1 MSSYRDD
8 YLDIA
13 YISDQTWMKTQSFAE
28 SFFNITSDVK
38 HIIRVFHSDEL
49 IINDSIRDHSFIG
62 SFDELIIQDSIVDK
76 NKALYRFN
84 DDLMISDSIK
94 SQLIRIDLIE
104 DRFTIDSEIL
114 EKNKSLI
121 VDHLIILDQIQ
132 SRKFSYQYISENSIL
147 KELFNGRLRAR
158 LFNNDALEIY
168 SNVKEKIVSK
178 TIDYLSISNEWA
190 TKKIHRDLLDDQ
202 LKITSN
208 QFKKVTDN
216 FEDLISFN
224 EIYSDRL
231 IAKDALNDQLNISD
245 EFTSPK
251 PTYSHSESISVI
263 SSEIYDHLIA
273 KQWIFDTAFI
283 EDEVQKNNAVG
294 GAWTANADNW
304 AMSRYEGYNF
314 TEICVIDGK
323 LYGVAEQGVYV
334 LDANT
339 HIQAKIKTGK
349 LDLGNG
355 NLVHPVGA
363 YLEYELSGISKN
375 IQIGVKTTQSGNEQV
390 FFYKLPQEQSNHLT
404 NGRVL
409 FGRVLR
415 GRHFSFEIKVNGDH
429 GYINDINIDIAATKR
444 RV

>member
-1 MSSYRDD
+1 MSNYRDD
-8 YLDIA
+8 YLDTLV
-13 YISDQTWMKTQSFAE
+13 ISDQTWMLTKSKFYEFATISSDIKSTIKTF
-28 SFFNITSDVK
+28 IY
-38 HIIRVFHSDEL
+38 DEL
-49 IINDSIRDHSFIG
+49 ILSDSISDHSFIG

-84 DDLMISDSIK
+84 DELLIKDFIK
-94 SQLIRIDLIE
+94 SRLIRLDLIE
-104 DRFTIDSEIL
+104 DRLTIDSEIL

-121 VDHLIILDQIQ
+121 VDQLIILDQIQ
-132 SRKFSYQYISENSIL
+132 SRKFSYQYITENSIL

-158 LFNNDALEIY
+158 LFNNDDLEIY
-168 SNVKEKIVSK
+168 SSVKEKLVSK

-208 QFKKVTDN
+208 QFKKVIDN

-323 LYGVAEQGVYV
+323 LYGVNELGVFV

-355 NLVHPVGA
+355 NLVHPIGA

-375 IQIGVKTTQSGNEQV
+375 IEIGVKTTQSGNEQV
-390 FFYKLPQEQSNHLT
+390 YFYKLPHEQSNYLT

-409 FGRVLR
+409 FGRGLR
-415 GRHFSFEIKVNGDH
+415 GRHFSFEINVNGDH

>member
-1 MSSYRDD
+1 M
-8 YLDIA
+8 DIA

-49 IINDSIRDHSFIG
+49 IINDSIRDHSFFG

-76 NKALYRFN
+76 NKALYQVN
-84 DDLMISDSIK
+84 DDLLISNIINSR
-94 SQLIRIDLIE
+94 LIRLDLIE
-104 DRFTIDSEIL
+104 DRLAIDSEIL

-121 VDHLIILDQIQ
+121 VDQFVILEQIQ
-132 SRKFSYQYISENSIL
+132 TRNLSYQYINEKSIF
-147 KELFNGRLRAR
+147 KELFTGKLRASV
-158 LFNNDALEIY
+158 LINDDLEIN
-168 SNVKEKIVSK
+168 SSLKEKILSK
-178 TIDYLSISNEWA
+178 TNDYLSISNEWA
-190 TKKIHRDLLDDQ
+190 TKKFHRDLLEDQ
-202 LKITSN
+202 IKITSN
-208 QFKKVTDN
+208 QFKKVIDN
-216 FEDLISFN
+216 FQDLISFN

-251 PTYSHSESISVI
+251 ATYSHSESISVI
-263 SSEIYDHLIA
+263 SYEIYDHLIA

-283 EDEVQKNNAVG
+283 EDEVQKNEAIG

-323 LYGVAEQGVYV
+323 LYGVNESGVYV

-375 IQIGVKTTQSGNEQV
+375 IEFGVKTTQSGNEQV
-390 FFYKLPQEQSNHLT
+390 YFYKLPQEQSNHLT

-409 FGRVLR
+409 FGRGLR
-415 GRHFSFEIKVNGDH
+415 GRHFSFEIKLNGDH

>member
-13 YISDQTWMKTQSFAE
+13 YISDQTWMKTQSNAE
-28 SFFNITSDVK
+28 SFFTITSDVK
-38 HIIRVFHSDEL
+38 HIIRVFHSDDL

-76 NKALYRFN
+76 NKALYQVN
-84 DDLMISDSIK
+84 DGLLISNIINSR
-94 SQLIRIDLIE
+94 LIRLDLIE
-104 DRFTIDSEIL
+104 DRLAIDSEIL

-121 VDHLIILDQIQ
+121 VDQLFILEQIQ
-132 SRKFSYQYISENSIL
+132 TRNLSYQYINEKSIF
-147 KELFNGRLRAR
+147 KELFTGKLRASV
-158 LFNNDALEIY
+158 FINDDIEIN
-168 SNVKEKIVSK
+168 SSVKEIILSK
-178 TIDYLSISNEWA
+178 TNDYLNLSNEWA
-190 TKKIHRDLLDDQ
+190 TKKIHRDLLEDQ
-202 LKITSN
+202 VRITSN
-208 QFKKVTDN
+208 QFKKVIDN

-231 IAKDALNDQLNISD
+231 IAKDAFNDQLNIFD

-314 TEICVIDGK
+314 TEICIIDGK

-375 IQIGVKTTQSGNEQV
+375 IEIGVKTTQSGNEQV

-409 FGRVLR
+409 FGRGLR

-429 GYINDINIDIAATKR
+429 GYINDFNIDIAATKR

>member
-38 HIIRVFHSDEL
+38 HIIRVFHSDDL

-76 NKALYRFN
+76 NKALYQVN
-84 DDLMISDSIK
+84 DGLLISNIINSR
-94 SQLIRIDLIE
+94 LIRLDLIE
-104 DRFTIDSEIL
+104 DRLAIDSEIF

-121 VDHLIILDQIQ
+121 VDQLFILEQIQ
-132 SRKFSYQYISENSIL
+132 TRNLSYKYINEKSIF
-147 KELFNGRLRAR
+147 KELFTGKLRSSV
-158 LFNNDALEIY
+158 FINDDIEIN
-168 SNVKEKIVSK
+168 SSVKEKILSK
-178 TIDYLSISNEWA
+178 TNDYLNLSNEWA
-190 TKKIHRDLLDDQ
+190 TKKIHRDLLEDQ
-202 LKITSN
+202 LRITSN
-208 QFKKVTDN
+208 QFKKVIDN

-251 PTYSHSESISVI
+251 AIYSHSESISVI

-273 KQWIFDTAFI
+273 KQWVFDTAFI
-283 EDEVQKNNAVG
+283 EDEVKKHSAVG

-314 TEICVIDGK
+314 AEICVIDGK
-323 LYGVAEQGVYV
+323 LYGVNESGVYV

-339 HIQAKIKTGK
+339 YIQAKIKTGK

-375 IQIGVKTTQSGNEQV
+375 IEIGVQTTQSGNEQV

-404 NGRVL
+404 NGRVI
-409 FGRVLR
+409 FGRGLR
-415 GRHFSFEIKVNGDH
+415 GRHFSFEINVNGDH